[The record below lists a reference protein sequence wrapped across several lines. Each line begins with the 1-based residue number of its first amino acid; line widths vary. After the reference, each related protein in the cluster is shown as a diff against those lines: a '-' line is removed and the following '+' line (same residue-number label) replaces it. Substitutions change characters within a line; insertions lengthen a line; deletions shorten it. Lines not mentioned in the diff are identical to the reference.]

1 MDGWMDGPQVLNA
14 TEFYIRKLE
23 VDKGSGPLL
32 DTLDILRA
40 GHSLED
46 TLPIMIA

>member
-1 MDGWMDGPQVLNA
+1 MLNA

-32 DTLDILRA
+32 DTLDILRF
-40 GHSLED
+40 GHPLEAA
-46 TLPIMIA
+46 LPIMIA